1 MAHVVA
7 VHHVI
12 PNQHGHQG
20 LAGLNALKLHT
31 QRVGGT
37 VTQPHHLANGLSQR
51 LGVKCYFVHGV
62 VEQVLAAL
70 KAKLL
75 EKNSAIL
82 VFENWSVS

>member
-1 MAHVVA
+1 
-7 VHHVI
+7 
-12 PNQHGHQG
+12 
-20 LAGLNALKLHT
+20 
-31 QRVGGT
+31 
-37 VTQPHHLANGLSQR
+37 
-51 LGVKCYFVHGV
+51 V